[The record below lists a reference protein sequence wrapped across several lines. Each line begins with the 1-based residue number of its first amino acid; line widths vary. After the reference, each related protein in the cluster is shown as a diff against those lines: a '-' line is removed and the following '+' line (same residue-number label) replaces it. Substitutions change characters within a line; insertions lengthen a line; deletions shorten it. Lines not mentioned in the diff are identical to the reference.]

1 MNGPSDGVGPSAK
14 VSGLFTTTH
23 WSVVLRAGDG
33 DSPQAASALE
43 QLCRTYWYPLYAYV
57 RRRGYGPEDAQDLT
71 QEFFLRLLRKDYLA
85 QVDPR
90 KGKFRSFLL
99 AAINHFLANEWDRAN
114 AVKRGGRVT
123 FLALDHDSAEQRLA
137 GISRERSPEQIFERC
152 WALAFL
158 QEVLGRLRDEVDQ
171 AGRSAH
177 FAELKVFLTGEQS
190 SVSYAMLAAK
200 LGTNEASL
208 RKEVQRLRHRYG
220 ELLREEIARTVAS
233 PAEVEDELCHLFTVL
248 SG

>member
-1 MNGPSDGVGPSAK
+1 MENPSDGVEPVAK
-14 VSGLFTTTH
+14 GSRLFTTTH
-23 WSVVLRAGDG
+23 WSVVLAAGQSE
-33 DSPQAASALE
+33 SPQAAQTLE
-43 QLCRTYWYPLYAYV
+43 QLCRTYWYPLYAYI
-57 RRRGYGPEDAQDLT
+57 RRRGHGPEDAQDLT

-85 QVDPR
+85 QVDSR

-99 AAINHFLANEWDRAN
+99 AAINHFRANEWDRAN

-123 FLALDHDSAEQRLA
+123 FLALAHDSAEQRLA
-137 GISRERSPEQIFERC
+137 EISLERSPERIFERC

-177 FAELKVFLTGEQS
+177 FAELKVFLTGDKS

-220 ELLREEIARTVAS
+220 E
-233 PAEVEDELCHLFTVL
+233 
-248 SG
+248 